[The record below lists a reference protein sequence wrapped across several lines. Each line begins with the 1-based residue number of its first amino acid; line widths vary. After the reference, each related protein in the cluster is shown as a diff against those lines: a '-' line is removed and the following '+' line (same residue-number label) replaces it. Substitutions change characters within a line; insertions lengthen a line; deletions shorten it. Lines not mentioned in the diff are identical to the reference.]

1 MGRILFHKSDTKEE
15 KWIKYCE
22 RIYYGSIQIKPI
34 ASGQALN
41 QYQWTE
47 MHMVNHQRFESDFG
61 GKVFFVY
68 STKSATG
75 KKIIYNTEVI
85 KQIREEI
92 QRIENL

>member
-1 MGRILFHKSDTKEE
+1 MGRILLYKSQTKKER
-15 KWIKYCE
+15 WLRYYE

-41 QYQWTE
+41 QYQWVE

-68 STKSATG
+68 STKTATG

-85 KQIREEI
+85 EQIREEI